1 MNPLKLC
8 VDIRVAWMVLVLSGQ
23 LIVHDSVGAVVEE
36 LARTFMKSYLF
47 EDFALSP
54 DGSHISMI
62 LHKDSGDVM
71 ATLDLS
77 TGNAKSASG
86 RPGQRIYDYS
96 WVDGDHLAF
105 QVGLW
110 DYYNAG
116 LYVADEDLRTF
127 RMIGTPNPVPRMGMI
142 LSKEQLFLKNPL
154 PQVSGKMLISDR
166 TVKQQFPDAYLYN
179 HADDTVDMSLRN
191 TDQVTS
197 WIFDMRGE
205 LRLMRKLTSPGETE
219 LVHRRPG
226 EESWSPVP
234 VPDENVV
241 LGFDRTGDR
250 LYMSFSD
257 EEGQVC
263 FQLFDLNKMSFVGNP
278 VRHPIFSAR
287 PGLMR
292 DGQTGT
298 MVGVV
303 YNWEKPKIVY
313 FDPAYKSIHQEVEK
327 LFPGSVCHVVGQT
340 KKGSVIIDVSSDVH
354 PSRIYE
360 LELPDM
366 KLVKLLDQADWITE
380 DMCQPMEAISFPA
393 RDGVTVHGYLT
404 RSRTRPEA
412 TGPTVMLVHGGP
424 YRRDSWG
431 FDPEVQF
438 LSNLGYH
445 VVQVNFRGSSGFNE
459 GYSIKELR
467 RICEFAVS
475 DVADGAR
482 WAIAEGIAD
491 PSRIAVYGAS
501 FGGYSALSGAAFEPD
516 LYKVAIG
523 FAGVYDF
530 DRQLKTTYRG
540 KSSMRGWLEPFL
552 GDIDENPEAYS
563 KLSPLHYADKVRAK
577 VMLVHGG
584 ADSIVPV
591 SQSRKMAR
599 ALRKAGNDPVLE
611 TTTWGIHGFADDKK
625 RIEFAELLG
634 NFLKEQL

>member
-1 MNPLKLC
+1 MNPLKFHVNAC
-8 VDIRVAWMVLVLSGQ
+8 FAWMVLVMSGQ
-23 LIVHDSVGAVVEE
+23 LIVHDSAGADVEK
-36 LARTFMKSYLF
+36 LADTFMKSYLF

-54 DGSHISMI
+54 DGSHLSMI
-62 LHKDSGDVM
+62 LHKNSGDVM

-86 RPGQRIYDYS
+86 SPGQRIYDYS
-96 WVDGDHLAF
+96 WVDGDHVAF

-127 RMIGTPNPVPRMGMI
+127 RMIGTPNPVPEMRMI
-142 LSKEQLFLKNPL
+142 LSEELLFLKDPL
-154 PQVSGKMLISDR
+154 PQVPGKMLISDR

-179 HADDTVDMSLRN
+179 HVDDTIDMSLTN

-197 WIFDMRGE
+197 WIFDMEGE
-205 LRLMRKLTSPGETE
+205 LRLMRKLTSPGDTE
-219 LVHRRPG
+219 LFHRGSDEADWSLVPLP
-226 EESWSPVP
+226 EE
-234 VPDENVV
+234 NLV

-250 LYMSFSD
+250 LYMSYPD

-263 FQLFDLNKMSFVGNP
+263 FQLFDLNKMTFVGNP
-278 VRHPIFSAR
+278 VRHPVFSAR
-287 PGLMR
+287 PRLLR
-292 DGQTGT
+292 DGPTGA

-303 YNWEKPKIVY
+303 YNWDKPKVVY
-313 FDPAYKSIHQEVEK
+313 FDSAYKSIQKEVEK
-327 LFPGSVCHVVGQT
+327 LFPGSVCSVVGQT
-340 KKGSVIIDVSSDVH
+340 KKGSVIIEVSSDIH
-354 PSRIYE
+354 PSRIFE

-366 KLVKLLDQADWITE
+366 KLAKLLDQADWITD
-380 DMCQPMEAISFPA
+380 DMCQPMETIAFPA

-404 RSRTRPEA
+404 RSRIDPEA

-431 FDPEVQF
+431 FDPKVQF

-459 GYSIKELR
+459 DYSIKELR

-501 FGGYSALSGAAFEPD
+501 FGGYAALSGAAFEPD

-530 DRQLKTTYRG
+530 DRQLKNTYKG
-540 KSSMRGWLEPFL
+540 KGSMRDWLEPFL
-552 GDIDENPEAYS
+552 GDIDEDPEAYR
-563 KLSPLHYADKVRAK
+563 KLSPLHFADKIRAK

-591 SQSRKMAR
+591 SQSRRMAR

-611 TTTWGIHGFADDKK
+611 TTTWGIHGFADEKK
-625 RIEFAELLG
+625 RIEFAELIG